1 MVRIC
6 VLHYENDKKFIR
18 KTIHSIQQYTLLV
31 CDPRTSLGS
40 FDETIEKFVKL
51 LFELIDFSESKP
63 VIFRNE
69 DVKFLFD
76 FLNHSTREFFI
87 QKNKNIF
94 KRRIIGLTHML
105 SQKVAILQRLQDT
118 RPSTNA

>member
-1 MVRIC
+1 MARTCI
-6 VLHYENDKKFIR
+6 LHYENDQKFIR
-18 KTIHSIQQYTLLV
+18 KMIHTIQQYTLLL
-31 CDPRTSLGS
+31 CDPKTSLKS

-51 LFELIDFSESKP
+51 FFELIDFSESKP
-63 VIFRNE
+63 VIFRND

-87 QKNKNIF
+87 HQNKNFF
-94 KRRIIGLTHML
+94 KRKIIGLNHML
-105 SQKVAILQRLQDT
+105 SQKVATLQRLHDT